1 MYHKDGWSTNLRAYW
16 KGFIVDFYGRV
27 SNLDSATEKRFAL
40 RGDVRCC
47 SYLLSSTEQIGVGAR
62 MSVLNQS
69 GEEQVECPL
78 CMEPLEVDDLHFYP
92 CTCGYQIC
100 RFCWNR
106 IREGENGLCP
116 ACRKAYP
123 ENPADFTPLSQEQVA
138 AIKTEKKA
146 REQKRRNKTL
156 ESRRALA
163 NVRVVQN
170 NLVFVVGLPVRLAD
184 PEILKRQEYFGKYGK
199 IHKVVINQS
208 PAYAGSQ
215 SPSASAYV
223 TYVLPADALRAIQ
236 GVNNV
241 TLDGRVLKGSLGT
254 TKYCANFMK
263 NQPCPKPDCM
273 YLHELGDPMA
283 SFTKEEMHAGLH
295 QVYERRLHQQLLSAT
310 RDRPDDKQQLG
321 NASVNA
327 DKGSTK
333 DGNQS
338 NFIPTTVV
346 TSSQINSVSTSKSKK
361 DSSGSSNSSTTST
374 GSSGSSVNGK
384 EAWPSLGSSPPSD
397 SPARKQASPR
407 PQQSTVQSQENGT
420 SGSSSPTLYNQ
431 QPQNKNNN
439 SDKDNHTEKANKN
452 KDSNTNGQPKKSK
465 SDKSKQK
472 NSVSETSEV
481 SSITDKSE
489 QEIQTSAFDNDT
501 QYLTNELDEL
511 ESDRHSLL
519 ENHDLLDNSDHSLLE
534 DDTHNLLN
542 DANSEVLMMQRHREM
557 LAGLVDNNVMPQI
570 KSPMNGYGLLDREMY
585 LGSDRHSQ
593 ISQGLMEKELLLRE
607 RNHSILLRQN
617 ELMARQHSVMEPK
630 HFMPTSSIGL
640 ESGSELLGANYH
652 QNPNI
657 LPPFGMRVDNSLP
670 SNTLGNPASSMTN
683 SIPMNIANNLQMN
696 SLGANAL
703 GANTLGANSMGA
715 NTLNVNPMGPNGLG
729 ANTLGTNS
737 MGANTLGSNSM
748 GANTLGGNPLGVNSM
763 GANTLGVNPLGV
775 NSMGANT
782 MGSQLGFML
791 HNQQLQMQN
800 QHMPS
805 GLVNG
810 FDSHSVNE
818 GRYQADN
825 MEKFF
830 TDFHKAQ
837 QMRLVSRGTGAGSM
851 PPQPLPTDR
860 PRYPHNMLSA
870 ERLEMEH
877 KQRMNNF
884 RGSEGVGGRA
894 AGDGDDDLD
903 FDPFKETQ
911 KALAEMMETE
921 MMLNISSGDNMDRV
935 RRTRLP
941 PPGFSHLNAYG
952 RHQPQP
958 QDWTQ
963 MDPAIMS
970 TSVNFGKNQPPAPVN
985 QQELFAR
992 FNHLN
997 MQPNGLNKIQ
1007 VAPMMQQWSANGQKV
1022 NWGGAAYNTIPMPPG
1037 FAPPKPPQH
1046 PAECIDA
1053 K

>member
-1 MYHKDGWSTNLRAYW
+1 
-16 KGFIVDFYGRV
+16 
-27 SNLDSATEKRFAL
+27 
-40 RGDVRCC
+40 
-47 SYLLSSTEQIGVGAR
+47 

-215 SPSASAYV
+215 DRCEVRRLQSPSASAYV
-223 TYVLPADALRAIQ
+223 TYVLSADALRAIQ

-273 YLHELGDPMA
+273 YLHELGDPKA

-295 QVYERRLHQQLLSAT
+295 QVYERKLHQQLLNAT
-310 RDRPDDKQQLG
+310 RDRPEDRQLG
-321 NASVNA
+321 NSSTNA
-327 DKGSTK
+327 DKASTK

-338 NFIPTTVV
+338 NFIPTTEV
-346 TSSQINSVSTSKSKK
+346 TTSQINSVSTSKSKK
-361 DSSGSSNSSTTST
+361 DSNGSNSGSSSSST
-374 GSSGSSVNGK
+374 GSNGSVNGK
-384 EAWPSLGSSPPSD
+384 EAWPSLGSSPPTD
-397 SPARKQASPR
+397 SPARKQASPG
-407 PQQSTVQSQENGT
+407 PHQTNKSQENGT
-420 SGSSSPTLYNQ
+420 SECSSPTIYQ
-431 QPQNKNNN
+431 QIKNNKEN
-439 SDKDNHTEKANKN
+439 TEKGNRN
-452 KDSNTNGQPKKSK
+452 KDSNTNGQTKKSK

-472 NSVSETSEV
+472 NSISETSEQ
-481 SSITDKSE
+481 SSIDKTE
-489 QEIQTSAFDNDT
+489 QEIHTSVFENET

-534 DDTHNLLN
+534 DDTHSLLN

-557 LAGLVDNNVMPQI
+557 LAGLVDNGMPI
-570 KSPMNGYGLLDREMY
+570 KSPINGYGLIDREMY
-585 LGSDRHSQ
+585 LSSDRHSQ
-593 ISQGLMEKELLLRE
+593 ISQGLMEKELLMRE
-607 RNHSILLRQN
+607 RNCSMLLRQN
-617 ELMARQHSVMEPK
+617 ELLSRQHSVMDPK
-630 HFMPTSSIGL
+630 HFMPSSSIGL
-640 ESGSELLGANYH
+640 ESASELLGANYH
-652 QNPNI
+652 QNPNM
-657 LPPFGMRVDNSLP
+657 LPPFGMRVENSLQ
-670 SNTLGNPASSMTN
+670 SNTHGNPVNSISMNLGNNMSTLGNAMGVN
-683 SIPMNIANNLQMN
+683 SMN
-696 SLGANAL
+696 SNMV
-703 GANTLGANSMGA
+703 NT
-715 NTLNVNPMGPNGLG
+715 
-729 ANTLGTNS
+729 
-737 MGANTLGSNSM
+737 M
-748 GANTLGGNPLGVNSM
+748 GANTLGGNHLGTNTLGGNPMGASQLNSMGVNSL
-763 GANTLGVNPLGV
+763 GANSMAPNTLGNSLGANSLGSNLMA
-775 NSMGANT
+775 NSMGSH
-782 MGSQLGFML
+782 MGGFML
-791 HNQQLQMQN
+791 HNQQLQMN
-800 QHMPS
+800 QHMQS

-810 FDSHSVNE
+810 FDSPQSVSE

-830 TDFHKAQ
+830 TDFNKAQ
-837 QMRLVSRGTGAGSM
+837 QMRVTRPGAH
-851 PPQPLPTDR
+851 LER

-884 RGSEGVGGRA
+884 RGSENSGRA

-911 KALAEMMETE
+911 KALAEMMESE
-921 MMLNISSGDNMDRV
+921 MMLNNISSGDNMDLV
-935 RRTRLP
+935 RRTRMP
-941 PPGFSHLNAYG
+941 PPGFSHVNVYG
-952 RHQPQP
+952 RHPSQQ
-958 QDWTQ
+958 QGFNNSAVYSDWTQ
-963 MDPAIMS
+963 MDPAIVS
-970 TSVNFGKNQPPAPVN
+970 TSVNFGKSQAPD
-985 QQELFAR
+985 QTEIFAR
-992 FNHLN
+992 FNHLTV
-997 MQPNGLNKIQ
+997 QPNGINKIQ
-1007 VAPMMQQWSANGQKV
+1007 VPAMMQQWSGAPKTA
-1022 NWGGAAYNTIPMPPG
+1022 WGAYNGIPMPPG
-1037 FAPPKPPQH
+1037 FAPPKPSQH

>member
-1 MYHKDGWSTNLRAYW
+1 
-16 KGFIVDFYGRV
+16 
-27 SNLDSATEKRFAL
+27 
-40 RGDVRCC
+40 
-47 SYLLSSTEQIGVGAR
+47 

-208 PAYAGSQ
+208 TAYAGSQ
-215 SPSASAYV
+215 GPSASAYV
-223 TYVLPADALRAIQ
+223 TYISPADALRAIQ

-263 NQPCPKPDCM
+263 NMPCPKADCM
-273 YLHELGDPMA
+273 YLHELGDPQA

-295 QVYERRLHQQLLSAT
+295 QVYERRLHQQLLQQ
-310 RDRPDDKQQLG
+310 RDRPDR
-321 NASVNA
+321 A
-327 DKGSTK
+327 DRGDRGDERNTHDGSSSTSSESGSKTK

-346 TSSQINSVSTSKSKK
+346 TSSQINVVSTSKSKK
-361 DSSGSSNSSTTST
+361 ESVNGTSNINYNGNSNGISNGNGSGNSNS
-374 GSSGSSVNGK
+374 NGK
-384 EAWPSLGSSPPSD
+384 EAWPSLACSPPAE
-397 SPARKQASPR
+397 SPVSKRGSPE
-407 PQQSTVQSQENGT
+407 PHIVKSQENGT
-420 SGSSSPTLYNQ
+420 SESSSPTLQQQSQAKHKDNHNQ
-431 QPQNKNNN
+431 NQNHTDTKT
-439 SDKDNHTEKANKN
+439 SRSKDNHT
-452 KDSNTNGQPKKSK
+452 NGPSKKK
-465 SDKSKQK
+465 DKSKQK
-472 NSVSETSEV
+472 NSHSTSEIEPEINETKEQNNTQN
-481 SSITDKSE
+481 SSVFE
-489 QEIQTSAFDNDT
+489 NDT
-501 QYLTNELDEL
+501 HYLSNELDEL

-519 ENHDLLDNSDHSLLE
+519 ENHDLLDNSDHSLLD

-542 DANSEVLMMQRHREM
+542 DANNEVMMMQRNKEM
-557 LAGLVDNNVMPQI
+557 LLGLIDNHLIPQM
-570 KSPMNGYGLLDREMY
+570 KPLNGYGLLDRDMY
-585 LGSDRHSQ
+585 LNTDRSLNHTA
-593 ISQGLMEKELLLRE
+593 QGQMMDQKELMRSRTLLMRHNE
-607 RNHSILLRQN
+607 MLRQHN
-617 ELMARQHSVMEPK
+617 GMVEPK
-630 HFMPTSSIGL
+630 HYMPTPSIGL
-640 ESGSELLGANYH
+640 ESASELLGANFH
-652 QNPNI
+652 PNHNM
-657 LPPFGMRVDNSLP
+657 LPPFGMRVDNSMG
-670 SNTLGNPASSMTN
+670 T
-683 SIPMNIANNLQMN
+683 N
-696 SLGANAL
+696 SLGNTMT
-703 GANTLGANSMGA
+703 NTLTANSLNNPITNTLVNSMATNNLSTNTMGNMGSMGNSLGNSMGSSIGSS
-715 NTLNVNPMGPNGLG
+715 MG
-729 ANTLGTNS
+729 NS
-737 MGANTLGSNSM
+737 MG
-748 GANTLGGNPLGVNSM
+748 NPM
-763 GANTLGVNPLGV
+763 A
-775 NSMGANT
+775 
-782 MGSQLGFML
+782 FML
-791 HNQQLQMQN
+791 HNQHMQQMQSHP
-800 QHMPS
+800 QMPS

-810 FDSHSVNE
+810 FESSQAASE
-818 GRYQADN
+818 GRYQSETMD
-825 MEKFF
+825 KFF

-837 QMRLVSRGTGAGSM
+837 QMRMLLARGGH
-851 PPQPLPTDR
+851 DR
-860 PRYPHNMLSA
+860 IDRLDLPHNVLSA

-877 KQRMNNF
+877 KQRMNNM
-884 RGSEGVGGRA
+884 RANENIPINVAMGSTSRA

-921 MMLNISSGDNMDRV
+921 VMLNNISSGDNMDRV
-935 RRTRLP
+935 RRSRLP
-941 PPGFSHLNAYG
+941 PPGFSHMNAFG
-952 RHQPQP
+952 VGVPRHQGHHQGYNTNAMFS
-958 QDWTQ
+958 DWTQ

-970 TSVNFGKNQPPAPVN
+970 TSVNFGKTPQTLS
-985 QQELFAR
+985 QQQQDLFTR
-992 FNHLN
+992 FNHLQV
-997 MQPNGLNKIQ
+997 QPNGVKLPWPQQKPWPHHP
-1007 VAPMMQQWSANGQKV
+1007 AP
-1022 NWGGAAYNTIPMPPG
+1022 YNAIPLPPG
-1037 FAPPKPPQH
+1037 FAPAKNNQH

>member
-1 MYHKDGWSTNLRAYW
+1 
-16 KGFIVDFYGRV
+16 
-27 SNLDSATEKRFAL
+27 
-40 RGDVRCC
+40 
-47 SYLLSSTEQIGVGAR
+47 

-208 PAYAGSQ
+208 TSYAGTQ
-215 SPSASAYV
+215 GPSASAYV
-223 TYVLPADALRAIQ
+223 TYVTSADALRAIQ

-241 TLDGRVLKGSLGT
+241 TLDGRVLKSSLGT

-263 NQPCPKPDCM
+263 NQPCPKADCM
-273 YLHELGDPMA
+273 YLHELGDPKA

-295 QVYERRLHQQLLSAT
+295 QVYERRLHQQL
-310 RDRPDDKQQLG
+310 RDRPDDKHVADG
-321 NASVNA
+321 SSSTNAE
-327 DKGSTK
+327 KGSSK

-346 TSSQINSVSTSKSKK
+346 TSSQVNIVSTSKSKK
-361 DSSGSSNSSTTST
+361 DSGNGSNSNGNGASSNGVSNS
-374 GSSGSSVNGK
+374 NGK

-397 SPARKQASPR
+397 SPARKQSSPK
-407 PQQSTVQSQENGT
+407 PQQTVKSQENGT
-420 SGSSSPTLYNQ
+420 SESSSPTQLQ
-431 QPQNKNNN
+431 TQSQTKN
-439 SDKDNHTEKANKN
+439 SKENHV
-452 KDSNTNGQPKKSK
+452 DSKPSKSNTNNTNGQTGKKSK
-465 SDKSKQK
+465 SDSKSKQK
-472 NSVSETSEV
+472 NSNNNNNSNSNSNTSEV
-481 SSITDKSE
+481 SESQTFESKTEPQSTITPTQNSVFE
-489 QEIQTSAFDNDT
+489 NDT
-501 QYLTNELDEL
+501 QSYLTNDLDEL

-519 ENHDLLDNSDHSLLE
+519 ENHDLLNNSDHSLLE
-534 DDTHNLLN
+534 DDNTHNLLN
-542 DANSEVLMMQRHREM
+542 DANNEILMMQRHREM
-557 LAGLVDNNVMPQI
+557 LAGLVDNHLMPQM
-570 KSPMNGYGLLDREMY
+570 KSPIVNGYGLLDRDSMY
-585 LGSDRHSQ
+585 LANDRQ
-593 ISQGLMEKELLLRE
+593 ISQINHSLMDQKEMLLRE
-607 RNHSILLRQN
+607 RSRNNMILRQN
-617 ELMARQHSVMEPK
+617 EMLARQHNVMVEPK
-630 HFMPTSSIGL
+630 HYNMPTSSIGL
-640 ESGSELLGANYH
+640 DSASELLGTNYH
-652 QNPNI
+652 PNHNM
-657 LPPFGMRVDNSLP
+657 LPPFGMRVDNSMGT
-670 SNTLGNPASSMTN
+670 SSLGNTM
-683 SIPMNIANNLQMN
+683 
-696 SLGANAL
+696 
-703 GANTLGANSMGA
+703 ANTMSANSMSNITSNPLSANTMANSMGSNSLSA
-715 NTLNVNPMGPNGLG
+715 
-729 ANTLGTNS
+729 NS
-737 MGANTLGSNSM
+737 M
-748 GANTLGGNPLGVNSM
+748 VNSM
-763 GANTLGVNPLGV
+763 GSPMGNTMGNTMV
-775 NSMGANT
+775 NSMGSSMANS
-782 MGSQLGFML
+782 MGSTMANSMGSTMANSMGSSIANSMGNSMGSSMGNSMGSSMGNSMGNAMGYLM
-791 HNQQLQMQN
+791 HNQQMAMQN
-800 QHMPS
+800 QSQM
-805 GLVNG
+805 LLNG
-810 FDSHSVNE
+810 FDTPQSASE
-818 GRYQADN
+818 GRYQAEN
-825 MEKFF
+825 MDKFF

-837 QMRLVSRGTGAGSM
+837 QIRLLLSRGEERRLEHA
-851 PPQPLPTDR
+851 PLA
-860 PRYPHNMLSA
+860 HSMLSA

-877 KQRMNNF
+877 KQRMNNL
-884 RGSEGVGGRA
+884 RAAEAGGRA

-921 MMLNISSGDNMDRV
+921 VMLNSISSGDNMERV
-935 RRTRLP
+935 RRARLP
-941 PPGFSHLNAYG
+941 PPGFAHMNTFGLGAPA
-952 RHQPQP
+952 HQGHQ

-970 TSVNFGKNQPPAPVN
+970 TSVNFGKSQPLRQD

-992 FNHLN
+992 FNH
-997 MQPNGLNKIQ
+997 MQVQPNGVKMPPQ
-1007 VAPMMQQWSANGQKV
+1007 WPQQKMSWPHQHS
-1022 NWGGAAYNTIPMPPG
+1022 AAYNTIPLPPG
-1037 FAPPKPPQH
+1037 FAPAKN

>member
-1 MYHKDGWSTNLRAYW
+1 
-16 KGFIVDFYGRV
+16 
-27 SNLDSATEKRFAL
+27 
-40 RGDVRCC
+40 
-47 SYLLSSTEQIGVGAR
+47 

-215 SPSASAYV
+215 VHTSPSASAYV
-223 TYVLPADALRAIQ
+223 TYVSPADALRAIQ

-273 YLHELGDPMA
+273 YLHELGDPKA

-295 QVYERRLHQQLLSAT
+295 QVYERRLHQQLLAAK
-310 RDRPDDKQQLG
+310 PDDKQLG
-321 NASVNA
+321 NSSTNA

-346 TSSQINSVSTSKSKK
+346 TSSQINSVSTAKSKK
-361 DSSGSSNSSTTST
+361 DTNGSNVGNGSN
-374 GSSGSSVNGK
+374 GSNGNNGNGK

-397 SPARKQASPR
+397 SPARKQLSPK
-407 PQQSTVQSQENGT
+407 PQQSTAKSQENGT
-420 SGSSSPTLYNQ
+420 SESSSPTLHNHQ
-431 QPQNKNNN
+431 SQMKNG
-439 SDKDNHTEKANKN
+439 KDNQTEKSNRSN
-452 KDSNTNGQPKKSK
+452 KDSNSNTNGQAKKSK
-465 SDKSKQK
+465 SDKSKSK
-472 NSVSETSEV
+472 NSISNESSESSSATEKTEAEIHTSVFE
-481 SSITDKSE
+481 
-489 QEIQTSAFDNDT
+489 NDT
-501 QYLTNELDEL
+501 QFLTNELDEL

-542 DANSEVLMMQRHREM
+542 DANNEVLMMQRHREM
-557 LAGLVDNNVMPQI
+557 LAGLVDNNVMPHV
-570 KSPMNGYGLLDREMY
+570 KSPLMNGYGLLDRDTMSY
-585 LGSDRHSQ
+585 LGNDRQISQ
-593 ISQGLMEKELLLRE
+593 ISQGLMDQKELLMRE
-607 RNHSILLRQN
+607 RNRSMLLRQN
-617 ELMARQHSVMEPK
+617 ELLARQHNVMVELK
-630 HFMPTSSIGL
+630 HYMPSSSIGM
-640 ESGSELLGANYH
+640 ESASELLGANYH
-652 QNPNI
+652 PNPNM
-657 LPPFGMRVDNSLP
+657 LPPFGMRVDNSLVTN
-670 SNTLGNPASSMTN
+670 SLGNTANTLANSLSMNSLSANTLSVNSLGGNSLSANAMGANTLGATSLGVNSLGGNTLGASSLGGSTLGT
-683 SIPMNIANNLQMN
+683 S
-696 SLGANAL
+696 SLGANTL
-703 GANTLGANSMGA
+703 GTNSLASSLGANSMGA
-715 NTLNVNPMGPNGLG
+715 NTL
-729 ANTLGTNS
+729 GTNS
-737 MGANTLGSNSM
+737 MGVNTL
-748 GANTLGGNPLGVNSM
+748 AANSM
-763 GANTLGVNPLGV
+763 GANTLGVN
-775 NSMGANT
+775 SMGTNAMGNT
-782 MGSQLGFML
+782 IGGFML
-791 HNQQLQMQN
+791 HNQQMQMQN
-800 QHMPS
+800 QQQMQS

-810 FDSHSVNE
+810 FDSPQSVSE
-818 GRYQADN
+818 GRYQADT
-825 MEKFF
+825 MDKFF

-837 QMRLVSRGTGAGSM
+837 QMRLVAGGAGAGAE
-851 PPQPLPTDR
+851 R

-877 KQRMNNF
+877 KSRMSGY
-884 RGSEGVGGRA
+884 RASEGAGGRA

-921 MMLNISSGDNMDRV
+921 MMLSNISSGDNMDRV

-952 RHQPQP
+952 RHQPQQ

-970 TSVNFGKNQPPAPVN
+970 TSVNFGKSQPALS

-992 FNHLN
+992 FNQLAV
-997 MQPNGLNKIQ
+997 QPNGVKLHAHAH
-1007 VAPMMQQWSANGQKV
+1007 APPMVQWPAAQKP
-1022 NWGGAAYNTIPMPPG
+1022 WGAVAYNTMPLPPG
-1037 FAPPKPPQH
+1037 FAPPKTSQH

>member
-1 MYHKDGWSTNLRAYW
+1 
-16 KGFIVDFYGRV
+16 
-27 SNLDSATEKRFAL
+27 
-40 RGDVRCC
+40 
-47 SYLLSSTEQIGVGAR
+47 

-208 PAYAGSQ
+208 TAYAGSQ
-215 SPSASAYV
+215 GPSASAYV
-223 TYVLPADALRAIQ
+223 TYVSPADALRAIQ

-273 YLHELGDPMA
+273 YLHELGDPKA

-295 QVYERRLHQQLLSAT
+295 QVYERRLHHQLLQGQ
-310 RDRPDDKQQLG
+310 RDKPDDKNCQNSG
-321 NASVNA
+321 NSSTNTE
-327 DKGSTK
+327 KGSSK
-333 DGNQS
+333 DGNQT
-338 NFIPTTVV
+338 NPIPTTVV
-346 TSSQINSVSTSKSKK
+346 TSSNVNIVTTSKSKK
-361 DSSGSSNSSTTST
+361 DTANGNSGKENGSSNGV
-374 GSSGSSVNGK
+374 GSNSNNK
-384 EAWPSLGSSPPSD
+384 EAWPSLSSSPPSD
-397 SPARKQASPR
+397 SPARKQPSPK
-407 PQQSTVQSQENGT
+407 PQQSTVKSQSQENGI
-420 SGSSSPTLYNQ
+420 SESSSPTQ
-431 QPQNKNNN
+431 QHTQQSQTKNKEN
-439 SDKDNHTEKANKN
+439 NHTESKTSRSN
-452 KDSNTNGQPKKSK
+452 KDSNTNGQSKKSK
-465 SDKSKQK
+465 SENKSKQK
-472 NSVSETSEV
+472 NSNSNSNSISNEVTEPETME
-481 SSITDKSE
+481 SSQIFNNTE
-489 QEIQTSAFDNDT
+489 NHTSSVFESDT
-501 QYLTNELDEL
+501 QHSYLSNELDEL

-519 ENHDLLDNSDHSLLE
+519 ENHDLLDNSDHSLL
-534 DDTHNLLN
+534 DDDNTHNLLN

-557 LAGLVDNNVMPQI
+557 LAGLVDNNHLLAHNM
-570 KSPMNGYGLLDREMY
+570 KSPLVNGYGLLDRDSVNY
-585 LGSDRHSQ
+585 LSNDRQVSQ
-593 ISQGLMEKELLLRE
+593 ISQGLMDQKELMMRE
-607 RNHSILLRQN
+607 QRSRSEMLMRQN
-617 ELMARQHSVMEPK
+617 EMLARQHNVMVEPK
-630 HFMPTSSIGL
+630 HYMTSSSIGL
-640 ESGSELLGANYH
+640 ESASELLGANFH
-652 QNPNI
+652 QNPNM
-657 LPPFGMRVDNSLP
+657 LPPFGMRVDNSM
-670 SNTLGNPASSMTN
+670 AS
-683 SIPMNIANNLQMN
+683 N
-696 SLGANAL
+696 SLGGSANSISANAL
-703 GANTLGANSMGA
+703 SANTLAANTLSMNSMG
-715 NTLNVNPMGPNGLG
+715 
-729 ANTLGTNS
+729 
-737 MGANTLGSNSM
+737 
-748 GANTLGGNPLGVNSM
+748 GGY
-763 GANTLGVNPLGV
+763 
-775 NSMGANT
+775 
-782 MGSQLGFML
+782 ML
-791 HNQQLQMQN
+791 HNQQLLQQQNQPQMQ
-800 QHMPS
+800 HS

-810 FDSHSVNE
+810 FDGPQSANE
-818 GRYQADN
+818 GRYLAEN
-825 MEKFF
+825 MDKFF

-837 QMRLVSRGTGAGSM
+837 QMRQMLSRNPM
-851 PPQPLPTDR
+851 DERRYPQEHPHQHQLQQSPH
-860 PRYPHNMLSA
+860 YPHNMLSA

-877 KQRMNNF
+877 KQRMNNI
-884 RGSEGVGGRA
+884 RGNENNGSRA

-921 MMLNISSGDNMDRV
+921 MMLNTIPSGDNMERV
-935 RRTRLP
+935 RRARLP
-941 PPGFSHLNAYG
+941 PPGFSHINTFGIGVPRQQA
-952 RHQPQP
+952 HQGYNSNSAIFS
-958 QDWTQ
+958 DWTQ

-970 TSVNFGKNQPPAPVN
+970 TSVNFGKQPPQAGLTQQ

-992 FNHLN
+992 FNQLSI
-997 MQPNGLNKIQ
+997 QPNGISKHHQ
-1007 VAPMMQQWSANGQKV
+1007 VPLVAQQWAAPKL
-1022 NWGGAAYNTIPMPPG
+1022 WGGAAYGSIPLPPG
-1037 FAPPKPPQH
+1037 FAPAKAPQH

>member
-1 MYHKDGWSTNLRAYW
+1 
-16 KGFIVDFYGRV
+16 
-27 SNLDSATEKRFAL
+27 
-40 RGDVRCC
+40 
-47 SYLLSSTEQIGVGAR
+47 

-223 TYVLPADALRAIQ
+223 TYVSPADALRAIQ

-273 YLHELGDPMA
+273 YLHELGDPKA

-295 QVYERRLHQQLLSAT
+295 QVYERRLHQQLLAAK
-310 RDRPDDKQQLG
+310 PDDKQLG
-321 NASVNA
+321 NSSTNA

-361 DSSGSSNSSTTST
+361 DTNGSNVGNGSNGSNGNSG
-374 GSSGSSVNGK
+374 NGK

-397 SPARKQASPR
+397 SPARKQLSPK
-407 PQQSTVQSQENGT
+407 PQQSTAKSQENGT
-420 SGSSSPTLYNQ
+420 SESSSPTLHNQ
-431 QPQNKNNN
+431 QSQIKNG
-439 SDKDNHTEKANKN
+439 KDNNQTEKSNRSN
-452 KDSNTNGQPKKSK
+452 KDSNSNTNGQAKKSK
-465 SDKSKQK
+465 SDKSKTK
-472 NSVSETSEV
+472 NSISNESSESSSATEKTDTETHTSVFE
-481 SSITDKSE
+481 
-489 QEIQTSAFDNDT
+489 NDT
-501 QYLTNELDEL
+501 QFLTNELDEL

-542 DANSEVLMMQRHREM
+542 DANNEVLMMQRHREM
-557 LAGLVDNNVMPQI
+557 LAGLVDNGMHSKAPL
-570 KSPMNGYGLLDREMY
+570 MNGYGLLDRDTMGY
-585 LGSDRHSQ
+585 LANDRQISQ
-593 ISQGLMEKELLLRE
+593 ISQGLMDQKELLMRE
-607 RNHSILLRQN
+607 RNRSMLLRQN
-617 ELMARQHSVMEPK
+617 ELLARQHNVMVDLK
-630 HFMPTSSIGL
+630 HYMPSSSIGM
-640 ESGSELLGANYH
+640 ESASELLGANYH
-652 QNPNI
+652 PNPNM
-657 LPPFGMRVDNSLP
+657 LPPFGMRVDNSLVTNSLGNTANTLANSLSMNL
-670 SNTLGNPASSMTN
+670 SNTLSV
-683 SIPMNIANNLQMN
+683 N
-696 SLGANAL
+696 SLGGNSMSANAL
-703 GANTLGANSMGA
+703 GANSLGVNTLGVNSLGGNTLGTSSLGANTLGANSLGANTLGASSLGANTMGANSLGASTLGANSMGA
-715 NTLNVNPMGPNGLG
+715 NTL
-729 ANTLGTNS
+729 GTNS
-737 MGANTLGSNSM
+737 MGVNTL
-748 GANTLGGNPLGVNSM
+748 AANSM
-763 GANTLGVNPLGV
+763 GANTLGVN
-775 NSMGANT
+775 SMGTNAMGNT
-782 MGSQLGFML
+782 IGGFML
-791 HNQQLQMQN
+791 HNQQMQMQN
-800 QHMPS
+800 QQHMQQS

-810 FDSHSVNE
+810 FDSPQSVSE
-818 GRYQADN
+818 GRYQADT
-825 MEKFF
+825 MDKFF

-837 QMRLVSRGTGAGSM
+837 QMRLVAGGAGSGAE
-851 PPQPLPTDR
+851 R

-877 KQRMNNF
+877 KSRMSNYRASDN
-884 RGSEGVGGRA
+884 SGGRA

-921 MMLNISSGDNMDRV
+921 MMLSNISSGDNMDRV

-941 PPGFSHLNAYG
+941 PPGFSHLSVYG
-952 RHQPQP
+952 RQQPQ
-958 QDWTQ
+958 QQGFTNSNAMFSDWTQ

-970 TSVNFGKNQPPAPVN
+970 TSVNFGKAQGALS
-985 QQELFAR
+985 QHELFAR
-992 FNHLN
+992 FNQLAV
-997 MQPNGLNKIQ
+997 QPNGVKLHSHTHAHAHAHQ
-1007 VAPMMQQWSANGQKV
+1007 QPAPWPAAQKP
-1022 NWGGAAYNTIPMPPG
+1022 WGVAYNMPLPPG
-1037 FAPPKPPQH
+1037 FAPPKTSQH

>member
-1 MYHKDGWSTNLRAYW
+1 MKKICVERRR
-16 KGFIVDFYGRV
+16 KVK
-27 SNLDSATEKRFAL
+27 KRQGICL
-40 RGDVRCC
+40 
-47 SYLLSSTEQIGVGAR
+47 YLLGSTEQLALRAR

-208 PAYAGSQ
+208 TAYAGSQ
-215 SPSASAYV
+215 GPSASAYV
-223 TYVLPADALRAIQ
+223 TYVSPSDALRAIQ

-273 YLHELGDPMA
+273 YLHELGDPKA

-295 QVYERRLHQQLLSAT
+295 QVYERRLHTQLLQ
-310 RDRPDDKQQLG
+310 RDRPDRGDEKQDG
-321 NASVNA
+321 SSSTNAEN
-327 DKGSTK
+327 GSKTK

-346 TSSQINSVSTSKSKK
+346 TSSQINVVSTSKSKK
-361 DSSGSSNSSTTST
+361 ETVNGTSNNQNGNSNGNTSGNGNGNSNSNS
-374 GSSGSSVNGK
+374 NGK
-384 EAWPSLGSSPPSD
+384 EAWPSLACSPPAD
-397 SPARKQASPR
+397 SPKRPSPE
-407 PQQSTVQSQENGT
+407 PHAVNSQENGT
-420 SGSSSPTLYNQ
+420 SESSSPTLQTQ
-431 QPQNKNNN
+431 QSQTKH
-439 SDKDNHTEKANKN
+439 KENHTDTKSSRSN
-452 KDSNTNGQPKKSK
+452 KDSNHTNGISKKSK
-465 SDKSKQK
+465 EGKSKQK
-472 NSVSETSEV
+472 NSN
-481 SSITDKSE
+481 SIT
-489 QEIQTSAFDNDT
+489 QEPEPDLPESKPEDNSIQNSVFENDS
-501 QYLTNELDEL
+501 QSYLSNELDEL

-519 ENHDLLDNSDHSLLE
+519 ENHDLLDNSDHSLLD

-542 DANSEVLMMQRHREM
+542 DANNEVMMMQRHKEM
-557 LAGLVDNNVMPQI
+557 LAGLVDNHLIPQMKPI
-570 KSPMNGYGLLDREMY
+570 NGYGLLDRDTY
-585 LGSDRHSQ
+585 LTNDRPLSHNP
-593 ISQGLMEKELLLRE
+593 GLMDQKELMRSRNLLM
-607 RNHSILLRQN
+607 RQN
-617 ELMARQHSVMEPK
+617 EMLARQHNVMVEPK
-630 HFMPTSSIGL
+630 HYMPTPSIGL
-640 ESGSELLGANYH
+640 ESASELLGANFH
-652 QNPNI
+652 PNHNM
-657 LPPFGMRVDNSLP
+657 LPPFGMRVDNSMGSSALGNIMT
-670 SNTLGNPASSMTN
+670 NTLTA
-683 SIPMNIANNLQMN
+683 N
-696 SLGANAL
+696 SLNNPIT
-703 GANTLGANSMGA
+703 NTLANSMGTNSMSA
-715 NTLNVNPMGPNGLG
+715 NSMGNTMGNTMGNSL
-729 ANTLGTNS
+729 ANSMGNS
-737 MGANTLGSNSM
+737 MGA
-748 GANTLGGNPLGVNSM
+748 
-763 GANTLGVNPLGV
+763 
-775 NSMGANT
+775 
-782 MGSQLGFML
+782 FML
-791 HNQQLQMQN
+791 RNQQMQQQMQN
-800 QHMPS
+800 QIP
-805 GLVNG
+805 LRNDLPNG
-810 FDSHSVNE
+810 FDTPQASE
-818 GRYQADN
+818 GRYQAET
-825 MEKFF
+825 MGKFF

-837 QMRLVSRGTGAGSM
+837 QMRLLLARGEERRH
-851 PPQPLPTDR
+851 DR
-860 PRYPHNMLSA
+860 HDLPHNMLSA

-877 KQRMNNF
+877 KQRMNNM
-884 RGSEGVGGRA
+884 RANEGMGASAGGAAGAGRA

-921 MMLNISSGDNMDRV
+921 VMLNTISSGDNMERV
-935 RRTRLP
+935 RRSRLP
-941 PPGFSHLNAYG
+941 PPGFSHMNTFG
-952 RHQPQP
+952 IGVPRHQGHH

-970 TSVNFGKNQPPAPVN
+970 TSVNFGKAPQSGLSQQ

-992 FNHLN
+992 FNHLQV
-997 MQPNGLNKIQ
+997 QPNGVKLPPWPQQKLPWPQ
-1007 VAPMMQQWSANGQKV
+1007 HPAP
-1022 NWGGAAYNTIPMPPG
+1022 YNAIPLPPG
-1037 FAPPKPPQH
+1037 FAPTKNNQH

>member
-1 MYHKDGWSTNLRAYW
+1 MQFL
-16 KGFIVDFYGRV
+16 KGAGCGGTCSV
-27 SNLDSATEKRFAL
+27 SLK
-40 RGDVRCC
+40 G
-47 SYLLSSTEQIGVGAR
+47 TEQIALGAR

-208 PAYAGSQ
+208 TSYAGTQ
-215 SPSASAYV
+215 GPSASAYV
-223 TYVLPADALRAIQ
+223 TYVSPADALRAIQ

-273 YLHELGDPMA
+273 YLHELGDPKA

-295 QVYERRLHQQLLSAT
+295 QVYERRLHQQLLQAQ
-310 RDRPDDKQQLG
+310 RDRPDDKHATDG
-321 NASVNA
+321 NSSTNA
-327 DKGSTK
+327 EKGSSK

-346 TSSQINSVSTSKSKK
+346 TSSQGNVVSTSKSKK
-361 DSSGSSNSSTTST
+361 DSGNGSNSNGNSSNGVSNS
-374 GSSGSSVNGK
+374 NGK

-397 SPARKQASPR
+397 SPARKQSSPK
-407 PQQSTVQSQENGT
+407 PQQLVKSQENGT
-420 SGSSSPTLYNQ
+420 SESSSPTQLRSQ
-431 QPQNKNNN
+431 SQTKN
-439 SDKDNHTEKANKN
+439 SKENHMDSKPSKSN
-452 KDSNTNGQPKKSK
+452 KDTSNTNGQTSKKSK
-465 SDKSKQK
+465 SDSKSKQK
-472 NSVSETSEV
+472 NSN
-481 SSITDKSE
+481 SITNEIRESQTYESKTQQEQSNINKSQNSVFE
-489 QEIQTSAFDNDT
+489 NDT
-501 QYLTNELDEL
+501 QNYLSNELDEL

-534 DDTHNLLN
+534 DDNTHNLLN
-542 DANSEVLMMQRHREM
+542 DANNEVMMMQRHREM
-557 LAGLVDNNVMPQI
+557 LAGLVDNNHLMPQM
-570 KSPMNGYGLLDREMY
+570 KSPLVNGYGLLDRDSMY
-585 LGSDRHSQ
+585 LGNDRQ
-593 ISQGLMEKELLLRE
+593 ISQINHNLMEQKEMLLRE
-607 RNHSILLRQN
+607 RSRSNMLLRQN
-617 ELMARQHSVMEPK
+617 EMLARQHNAMVEPK
-630 HFMPTSSIGL
+630 HYNMPTSSIGL
-640 ESGSELLGANYH
+640 EAASELLGANYH
-652 QNPNI
+652 PNHNM
-657 LPPFGMRVDNSLP
+657 LPPFGMRVDNSMGA
-670 SNTLGNPASSMTN
+670 SSLGNTMSANSMSNMT
-683 SIPMNIANNLQMN
+683 AN
-696 SLGANAL
+696 SLS
-703 GANTLGANSMGA
+703 ANTMANPMGSNSLSANSMG
-715 NTLNVNPMGPNGLG
+715 
-729 ANTLGTNS
+729 NS
-737 MGANTLGSNSM
+737 MGNPMSNSM
-748 GANTLGGNPLGVNSM
+748 GPSMANSMGNSMVNSM
-763 GANTLGVNPLGV
+763 GGPMA
-775 NSMGANT
+775 NSMGSSIANS
-782 MGSQLGFML
+782 MGSSMANSMGSAMANSMGSSMANSMGNSMANSMGSSMANAMGYLM
-791 HNQQLQMQN
+791 HNQQMAMRNQAQM
-800 QHMPS
+800 HS

-810 FDSHSVNE
+810 YDTQSANE
-818 GRYQADN
+818 GRYQAEN
-825 MEKFF
+825 MDKFF

-837 QMRLVSRGTGAGSM
+837 QMRLLLSRGEERRLEHM
-851 PPQPLPTDR
+851 PHT
-860 PRYPHNMLSA
+860 HSMLSA

-877 KQRMNNF
+877 KQRMSNL
-884 RGSEGVGGRA
+884 RAAEVGGRA
-894 AGDGDDDLD
+894 AGDADDDLD
-903 FDPFKETQ
+903 FDPFSETQ
-911 KALAEMMETE
+911 KALAEMMESE
-921 MMLNISSGDNMDRV
+921 VMLNVHNISSGDNMERL
-935 RRTRLP
+935 RRSRLP
-941 PPGFSHLNAYG
+941 PPGFSPMNTFGMGAPQARL
-952 RHQPQP
+952 QPHH

-970 TSVNFGKNQPPAPVN
+970 TSVNATKSPPRPELSAQ

-992 FNHLN
+992 FNQL
-997 MQPNGLNKIQ
+997 Q
-1007 VAPMMQQWSANGQKV
+1007 VAPNGVKMPQWQLQWPLQHN
-1022 NWGGAAYNTIPMPPG
+1022 AAYNAIPLPPG
-1037 FAPPKPPQH
+1037 FSPANN